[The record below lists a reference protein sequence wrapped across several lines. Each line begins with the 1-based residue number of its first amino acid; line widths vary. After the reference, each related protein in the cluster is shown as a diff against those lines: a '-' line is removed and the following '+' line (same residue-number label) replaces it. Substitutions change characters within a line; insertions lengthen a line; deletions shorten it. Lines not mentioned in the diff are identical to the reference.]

1 MVGGQQSVTG
11 ACALARAKRVQ
22 DLIGLYEKS
31 AETTAPSN
39 LTVTF
44 EQVSG
49 DAQFGGASPR
59 DEPTVGGGGSEATAA
74 AGSLP
79 VVGTAAHNPTTH
91 PFGPNQVQE
100 FTAAQA
106 ELDGLTARRV
116 QMVFDIESCTPLL
129 RSNVA
134 VEKDGAVEGI

>member
-1 MVGGQQSVTG
+1 
-11 ACALARAKRVQ
+11 
-22 DLIGLYEKS
+22 
-31 AETTAPSN
+31 
-39 LTVTF
+39 VTF

-49 DAQFGGASPR
+49 DEQYGGAPPR
-59 DEPTVGGGGSEATAA
+59 DELTVGGGGPAAIAA

-79 VVGTAAHNPTTH
+79 VVGTTAHNPAAH
-91 PFGPNQVQE
+91 PFGPNQAQE
-100 FTAAQA
+100 FTAAQV

-116 QMVFDIESCTPLL
+116 QMVLDIETCNPLL